1 MTRSTT
7 LEVNNICS
15 QRLVSY
21 ALAFKSFLAQ
31 KFSSLKCKKIAE
43 NVINSTFSAIVE
55 TVGLEA
61 NGPEKKPLFMALFG
75 DGPSHPESPVTKT

>member
-31 KFSSLKCKKIAE
+31 KFSSLKRKKIAE
-43 NVINSTFSAIVE
+43 NALFITFSAIVE
-55 TVGLEA
+55 TVGLE
-61 NGPEKKPLFMALFG
+61 PMTSTLPV
-75 DGPSHPESPVTKT
+75 SRSPN

>member
-61 NGPEKKPLFMALFG
+61 IGRKGKSFVYGTFP
-75 DGPSHPESPVTKT
+75 D